1 MIPCSALVRERVTY
15 ARSVPPRLS
24 FPLLVKGPRNPALWT
39 YCLSLL
45 TFIALSVCR
54 LKNSKKCHMPVHP
67 ASLPGDIWV
76 LVVVVVVAVVK
87 LTIFLVL

>member
-1 MIPCSALVRERVTY
+1 MLGVSPPPFLFPC
-15 ARSVPPRLS
+15 
-24 FPLLVKGPRNPALWT
+24 LLKGHGIQPSGHIV
-39 YCLSLL
+39 SLL

-76 LVVVVVVAVVK
+76 LVVVVVAVVK